1 MEDKRRG
8 KIGEKRKKNE
18 QTVGFLAEKLPQNE
32 QSEAT
37 EILQHKN
44 RYKKN
49 NQPRQ
54 RGKADYLQFFTG
66 NYLLINPQTD

>member
-8 KIGEKRKKNE
+8 KIGEKREKHE

-37 EILQHKN
+37 ENCSIKIAT
-44 RYKKN
+44 KK
-49 NQPRQ
+49 QSAPPKRQ
-54 RGKADYLQFFTG
+54 G
-66 NYLLINPQTD
+66 

>member
-8 KIGEKRKKNE
+8 KIGEKREKNE

-37 EILQHKN
+37 DKLSIKIAT
-44 RYKKN
+44 KK
-49 NQPRQ
+49 QSALPKWQ
-54 RGKADYLQFFTG
+54 G
-66 NYLLINPQTD
+66 